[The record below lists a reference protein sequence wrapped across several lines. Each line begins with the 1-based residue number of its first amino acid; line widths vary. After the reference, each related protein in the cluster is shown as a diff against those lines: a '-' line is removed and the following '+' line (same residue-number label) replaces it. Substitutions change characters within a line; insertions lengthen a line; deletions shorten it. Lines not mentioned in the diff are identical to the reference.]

1 MTLELPPEL
10 EPFRSRLE
18 ATVKP
23 YIEITTQVAKDTT
36 LWQSKF
42 LGFPYLP
49 KGFAYPTAPNG
60 DYLYLLAQIN
70 FAEVPCLE
78 SFPNDGILQFYVAK
92 NETYGLSKELGS
104 QESFRVLYFA
114 NPDLNE
120 ANLQTNFDF
129 LPTLWD
135 EEFEDCIPFYILRGY
150 SPHKGDCFS
159 LKFSLKHYPI
169 TTSDYQLDELVG
181 QEILDVLY
189 ENNCSLWNECYSRFE
204 QGHKLGGYPYFTQ
217 EDPRAY
223 WTLDDEEPWRLL
235 LQIDSDDSATNKI
248 HIQWGDVGVANFF
261 IKESALKRLDFSN
274 VLYNWDCS

>member
-23 YIEITTQVAKDTT
+23 YIEIKTQVTRNAT

-49 KGFAYPTAPNG
+49 KCFAYPTTPDG

-70 FAEVPCLE
+70 FAEVPYLE
-78 SFPNDGILQFYVAK
+78 GFPDDGILQFYVAK
-92 NETYGLSKELGS
+92 DERYGSSEELGS

-120 ANLQTNFDF
+120 ANLTTNFDF

-135 EEFEDCIPFYILRGY
+135 EDFEDYIPFYILPGY
-150 SPHKGDCFS
+150 SPHKGECFS
-159 LKFSLKHYPI
+159 LKFSLKHSPI
-169 TTSDYQLDELVG
+169 TTCDYQFDELVG
-181 QEILDVLY
+181 QEILDVLRR
-189 ENNCSLWNECYSRFE
+189 NNYALWDGYYRFE
-204 QGHKLGGYPYFTQ
+204 QGHKLGGYPNFTQ

-223 WTLDDEEPWRLL
+223 CTLDDEESWKLL
-235 LQIDSDDSATNKI
+235 LQIDSDGSATDKI